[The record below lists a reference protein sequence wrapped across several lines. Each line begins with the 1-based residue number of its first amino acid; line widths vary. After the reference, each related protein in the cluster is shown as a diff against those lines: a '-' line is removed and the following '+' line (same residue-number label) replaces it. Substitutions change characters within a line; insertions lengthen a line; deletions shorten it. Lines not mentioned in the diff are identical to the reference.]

1 MRTNTKNTHGL
12 QKIFLTEK
20 TIFMKKILIFSM
32 FLFIS
37 LSFYAQNIT
46 LTSGSLDPLKGEKV
60 IKFEF
65 TYEEMV
71 VGKLTEQEYVD
82 KKVADYNEKEAG
94 KGDAWREN
102 WIEDRTNRFEPKFL
116 ELFDKYMQEVGVASG
131 DEGANY
137 VIVLN
142 TEFTEPGFN
151 VGVVRRN
158 ASINMS
164 GKILHIESG
173 DQIASIKIK
182 NASANSFSGMDFDS
196 GFRIQESYAKAGREF
211 AKFLIKKGKI
221 GN

>member
-1 MRTNTKNTHGL
+1 
-12 QKIFLTEK
+12 
-20 TIFMKKILIFSM
+20 MKKILTFAIFCLLSM
-32 FLFIS
+32 
-37 LSFYAQNIT
+37 SFYAQSIT

-65 TYEEMV
+65 TYEEMT

-82 KKVADYNEKEAG
+82 KKVADYNNKEAG
-94 KGDAWREN
+94 KGDEWRKN
-102 WIEDRTNRFEPKFL
+102 WVEDRENRFEPKFL
-116 ELFDKYMQEVGVASG
+116 ELFNKYMENVGIVSG
-131 DEGANY
+131 DDGANY
-137 VIVLN
+137 MIVFN

-151 VGVVRRN
+151 VGVMRKN
-158 ASINMS
+158 ASIDMS

-173 DQIASIKIK
+173 DQVASIKIK
-182 NASANSFSGMDFDS
+182 NSSANSFSGFDFDS

>member
-1 MRTNTKNTHGL
+1 
-12 QKIFLTEK
+12 
-20 TIFMKKILIFSM
+20 MKKILTFTTFCLLSM
-32 FLFIS
+32 
-37 LSFYAQNIT
+37 SFYAQSIT

-65 TYEEMV
+65 TYDEMI

-82 KKVADYNEKEAG
+82 KKVADYNNKEAG
-94 KGDAWREN
+94 RGDEWRKN
-102 WIEDRTNRFEPKFL
+102 WVEDRGNRFEPKFL
-116 ELFDKYMQEVGVASG
+116 ELFDKYMKDIGVASG

-137 VIVLN
+137 VIVFN

-158 ASINMS
+158 ASIDMS

-173 DQIASIKIK
+173 DHIASIKIK
-182 NASANSFSGMDFDS
+182 NASANSFSGMDFDT
-196 GFRIQESYAKAGREF
+196 GYRIQESYAKAGREF

>member
-1 MRTNTKNTHGL
+1 
-12 QKIFLTEK
+12 
-20 TIFMKKILIFSM
+20 MKKILIFSVFCLLSM
-32 FLFIS
+32 
-37 LSFYAQNIT
+37 SFYAQSIT
-46 LTSGSLDPLKGEKV
+46 LTSGSLDSLKGEKV

-65 TYEEMV
+65 TYDEMI

-82 KKVADYNEKEAG
+82 KKVADYNEKEPG
-94 KGDAWREN
+94 RGDVWRNN
-102 WIEDRTNRFEPKFL
+102 WVDDRVNRFEPKFL
-116 ELFDKYMQEVGVASG
+116 ELFDKYMQEVGVISG

-137 VIVLN
+137 VVVLN

-151 VGVVRRN
+151 VGVARKN
-158 ASINMS
+158 ASIDMS

-173 DQIASIKIK
+173 DQVATIKIK
-182 NASANSFSGMDFDS
+182 NSSANSFSGMDFDS